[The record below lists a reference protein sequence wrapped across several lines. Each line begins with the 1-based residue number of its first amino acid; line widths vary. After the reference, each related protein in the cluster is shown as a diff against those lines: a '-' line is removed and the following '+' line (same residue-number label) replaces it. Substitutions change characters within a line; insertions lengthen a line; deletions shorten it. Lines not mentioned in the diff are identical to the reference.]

1 MFVLVGK
8 KNNSKSLFLFII
20 QERLEKAEKLKA
32 DLQVCK
38 LSADEEYDKQ
48 QDELTMLTELER
60 NLQKESIMSR
70 DTHEVWRRLTALSIW
85 GIAREVLVR
94 EDKSRISF
102 PV

>member
-1 MFVLVGK
+1 MR
-8 KNNSKSLFLFII
+8 
-20 QERLEKAEKLKA
+20 QLK
-32 DLQVCK
+32 
-38 LSADEEYDKQ
+38 
-48 QDELTMLTELER
+48 ELER
-60 NLQKESIMSR
+60 NLHKEGIMSR